1 MRAFLAPPALFAL
14 IAIAAICLVV
24 PMRIAGV
31 N

>member
-14 IAIAAICLVV
+14 IAVAAICLVA
-24 PMRIAGV
+24 PMRLAGL